1 MIMPNYR
8 GELECKLLAPGIGD
22 VTSSTPDK
30 VSGAMFAT
38 YDGRIIAAAAI
49 QSTPNGSVMSAN
61 PNPEVQP
68 FVEAC
73 RKILEAPKM

>member
-1 MIMPNYR
+1 MGNYYR

-22 VTSSTPDK
+22 VSSVTPDK

-38 YDGRIIAAAAI
+38 YDGKILAAATA
-49 QSTPNGSVMSAN
+49 QSTPNGTVMSAN
-61 PNPEVQP
+61 PNAEVQP

>member
-1 MIMPNYR
+1 MPNYR

-22 VTSSTPDK
+22 VTSSTPGK

-38 YDGRIIAAAAI
+38 HDGKIIAVSSATA
-49 QSTPNGSVMSAN
+49 SGVVKGPNVSA
-61 PNPEVQP
+61 EVQP